1 LTATPSTAP
10 SADTA
15 GRLRERLR
23 ALPKTELHLHALGA
37 LRPSTLVEWARRDGS
52 PVLPAAE
59 RLAAADR
66 LPFARLSEFVEFF
79 VGLFGL
85 VRTPAD
91 FERATFEILEDAALR
106 GVRYA
111 ELRWTPTS
119 HVARGATVDGMF
131 AGLEAGR
138 RAAEARHGVLARWI
152 VDFPRS
158 LPLSVAEEAVSV
170 AVATRDRGTVAV
182 DVSGDESA
190 VGADPRFAPL
200 FLRAREAG
208 LGVTAHA
215 GEGAGAESVRGS
227 LDLFGAS
234 RIGHGT
240 RSVEDPAVVER
251 LARERVC
258 VEVCPTSNVVLGVVR
273 SVAEH
278 PVRAFLEAG
287 VAVAVSSDDPTLFG
301 TDVVLEHERLHREAG
316 VPLATLGTLAAE
328 SFRYAFAR
336 DPESRARL
344 ARDSA
349 DARRWA
355 EEAGAP
361 APAAP

>member
-1 LTATPSTAP
+1 LTAPPAP
-10 SADTA
+10 APAAEES
-15 GRLRERLR
+15 LRERLR

-37 LRPSTLVEWARRDGS
+37 LRPATLVEWARRDGS
-52 PVLPAAE
+52 PLLPSAE
-59 RLAAADR
+59 SLLAGR
-66 LPFARLSEFVEFF
+66 GLPFSRLSEFVDFF
-79 VGLFGL
+79 IGLFGL

-91 FERATFEILEDAALR
+91 FERATYEALEDAALH

-158 LPLSVAEEAVSV
+158 LALSVAEEAVSI
-170 AVATRDRGTVAV
+170 AIATRDRGTVAV

-190 VGADPRFAPL
+190 VGADPSFAPL
-200 FLRAREAG
+200 FRRARESG
-208 LGVTAHA
+208 LAVTAHA
-215 GEGAGAESVRGS
+215 GEGAGPESVRGS
-227 LDLFGAS
+227 LDLYGAS
-234 RIGHGT
+234 RVGHGT
-240 RSVEDPAVVER
+240 RAVEDRDVVER

-258 VEVCPTSNVVLGVVR
+258 VEVCPTSNVALGVVR

-301 TDVVLEHERLHREAG
+301 TDVVAEHERLHREAG
-316 VPLATLGTLAAE
+316 IPLAVLGGLAAE
-328 SFRYAFAR
+328 SFRHAFVR
-336 DPESRARL
+336 DPEARARL
-344 ARDSA
+344 AQASA
-349 DARRWA
+349 EARRWA
-355 EEAGAP
+355 EAVGAAP
-361 APAAP
+361 AVPAAS